1 MARIVARIAG
11 GNIDGDNNEGY
22 HAQVDKNGNL
32 RVREGHFDFDNK
44 SYEDTSFVTGDS
56 PAVLPFFTDTG
67 RESVDGYIINDGD
80 GDIQVDISRD
90 GISYGDK
97 FTMKCEETVHLLHWR
112 VNKLRITWVAD
123 SAYRVVLI

>member
-1 MARIVARIAG
+1 MAGPVRIAG
-11 GNIDGDNNEGY
+11 GNIDGSDNEGY

-32 RVREGHFDFDNK
+32 RVREGHFNFDNK
-44 SYEDTSFVTGDS
+44 SYEDTAFITGSS
-56 PAVLPFFTDTG
+56 PQVHDFYGDTG
-67 RESVDGYIINDGD
+67 RDSVDGYIICDGD

-97 FTMKCEETVHLLHWR
+97 FTMKKGEVVDLLHWR
-112 VNKLRITWVAD
+112 VNKLRVTWVGD